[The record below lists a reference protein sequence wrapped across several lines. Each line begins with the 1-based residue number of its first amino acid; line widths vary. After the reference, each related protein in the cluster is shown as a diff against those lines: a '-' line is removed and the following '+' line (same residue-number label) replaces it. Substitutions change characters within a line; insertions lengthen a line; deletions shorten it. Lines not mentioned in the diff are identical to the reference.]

1 MLRNQETVRILRNR
15 PDRMLAYGQLRCRTE
30 RMPESRGRVMKAKGV
45 AIITRTL
52 REGKTFDDYRKAWY
66 HTHGFGVPTNML
78 TVINI
83 HNPRQII
90 SIGIMEIDDI
100 ERLPSILQIDIKE
113 RLANPLDDVIEN
125 EIVRQFGIIVS
136 EDDFSMAGKIP
147 PKPPTV
153 NGEEV
158 HYSDMEEV
166 IRIAAKMFTEAAE
179 ERDRLWQD
187 AQ

>member
-1 MLRNQETVRILRNR
+1 
-15 PDRMLAYGQLRCRTE
+15 
-30 RMPESRGRVMKAKGV
+30 MKAKGV

-78 TVINI
+78 TVVNL
-83 HNPRQII
+83 HNPREII
-90 SIGIMEIDDI
+90 SIGIMEIDDV
-100 ERLPSILQIDIKE
+100 ERLPSILQIDIEE
-113 RLANPLDDVIEN
+113 RLANPLD
-125 EIVRQFGIIVS
+125 EIVEDNIERKFGIIAS

-158 HYSDMEEV
+158 HYSDIEEAIGV
-166 IRIAAKMFTEAAE
+166 AAQMFTNAAR
-179 ERDRLWQD
+179 ERDRRRED
-187 AQ
+187 SK